1 MTPCPIPHAPFK
13 IPHDHRMCAP
23 LSTQQLMEDL
33 YKERSWDPALDQ
45 ALRNFRKGD
54 AKEEFVSDMLSGF
67 DGIEPRYI
75 VRKKQVFFRGRG
87 LERVYLHCV
96 PNHRVSVIV
105 HRKVLAKFDVQNDP
119 REREALVRW
128 LWNYSAEERKRA
140 RKHRRAA
147 VKTNPS
153 SRLPAIL
160 EGQEDEIQGKEAE
173 SSTAEK
179 EVNSLTVSMAALQH

>member
-1 MTPCPIPHAPFK
+1 M
-13 IPHDHRMCAP
+13 
-23 LSTQQLMEDL
+23 
-33 YKERSWDPALDQ
+33 
-45 ALRNFRKGD
+45 
-54 AKEEFVSDMLSGF
+54 
-67 DGIEPRYI
+67 
-75 VRKKQVFFRGRG
+75 
-87 LERVYLHCV
+87 YLHCV

-147 VKTNPS
+147 VKVKIFNLLSISACLAASAENSWQTNPS